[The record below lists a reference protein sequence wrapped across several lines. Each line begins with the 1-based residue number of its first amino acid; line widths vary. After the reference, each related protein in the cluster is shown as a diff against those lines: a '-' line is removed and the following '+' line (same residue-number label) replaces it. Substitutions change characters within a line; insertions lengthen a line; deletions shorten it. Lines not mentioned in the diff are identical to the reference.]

1 AVSSEPPVLVVGHG
15 RELVEQHLGDRAR
28 YVVQT
33 DLLGTGHAVQQT
45 ASLLRGQADVVLVS
59 YADMPLIRAETLTA
73 LVEAFQA
80 GKSAGEQ
87 PALSLLT
94 VERDDPQGF
103 GRIVRNA
110 QGEIQAIVEEVD
122 CTPEQRQIRELNP
135 GIYCFD
141 AEWLWANLD
150 TIPLSAK
157 GEYYLTD
164 MVGIAVAQGRRVIT
178 QPAPAEEMDGVNTRV
193 QL

>member
-1 AVSSEPPVLVVGHG
+1 
-15 RELVEQHLGDRAR
+15 
-28 YVVQT
+28 
-33 DLLGTGHAVQQT
+33 
-45 ASLLRGQADVVLVS
+45 
-59 YADMPLIRAETLTA
+59 
-73 LVEAFQA
+73 
-80 GKSAGEQ
+80 
-87 PALSLLT
+87 
-94 VERDDPQGF
+94 
-103 GRIVRNA
+103 IVRNA

-193 QL
+193 QLAHVTGVMRRRILEDHMLDGVTVIDPATTY